1 MISVFALDNTVSGV
15 DEINLKYE
23 LSDASLTNAFP
34 LGVSNEFL
42 KDKVSTIRV
51 KEGHLLVVAPLDS
64 IDL

>member
-42 KDKVSTIRV
+42 KDKVATIRV